1 MKSNPGGCTD
11 EQMNIETLREL
22 CRSLPAVTEDVKW
35 GHDLCFSVAGKMFC
49 VAALDG
55 PLTVSFKVRD
65 EEFDDLANSPEFR
78 PAPYVARYKWVL
90 VEDVNSLSRSEW
102 TKYVKQS
109 YELVKAKLPKK
120 LAKQHGLS

>member
-1 MKSNPGGCTD
+1 
-11 EQMNIETLREL
+11 
-22 CRSLPAVTEDVKW
+22 
-35 GHDLCFSVAGKMFC
+35 MFC

-65 EEFDDLANSPEFR
+65 DEFDDLSSAPGLK

-102 TKYVKQS
+102 THYVKQS

-120 LAKQHGLS
+120 LARQHGLS

>member
-1 MKSNPGGCTD
+1 MVLAALEPWAKISERLRRIFSNPRMKSNPGGCGD

-65 EEFDDLANSPEFR
+65 DEFDDLSSSPGF
-78 PAPYVARYKWVL
+78 K
-90 VEDVNSLSRSEW
+90 
-102 TKYVKQS
+102 
-109 YELVKAKLPKK
+109 
-120 LAKQHGLS
+120 